1 MKVKRNALGRRETIK
16 QIIMKTFDA
25 AEIYSLIESEFKKT
39 ILRSKET
46 DDELGKPIYH
56 LFDAF
61 FTIKEELYIWFEYH
75 LGHKSIHSIAV
86 TDDDEIE
93 IMTDFE
99 QLKSLLS
106 ECITKTINK

>member
-1 MKVKRNALGRRETIK
+1 
-16 QIIMKTFDA
+16 MKTFDA

-56 LFDAF
+56 HFDTF

-75 LGHKSIHSIAV
+75 LGYKGIYSLTI
-86 TDDDEIE
+86 TDDDGIEIE
-93 IMTDFE
+93 TDFE
-99 QLKSLLS
+99 QLERLLI
-106 ECITKTINK
+106 ECITEIINK

>member
-1 MKVKRNALGRRETIK
+1 
-16 QIIMKTFDA
+16 MKTFDA

-39 ILRSKET
+39 ILRSKEI

-56 LFDAF
+56 HFDAF

-75 LGHKSIHSIAV
+75 LGHKGIYSLTI

-93 IMTDFE
+93 IEIVTDTD
-99 QLKSLLS
+99 QLKSLLT
-106 ECITKTINK
+106 ECITKTINQ